1 MSLDPP
7 LAWLNIVNGNTIRIP
22 FDSLDSVLEA
32 GEVYGIKKDDPM
44 DVEITGGGDIIM
56 RAGIPKWARKRGFK

>member
-32 GEVYGIKKDDPM
+32 AEGYVIRKDG
-44 DVEITGGGDIIM
+44 TNGGWNKGGGGRIYFGGADQ
-56 RAGIPKWARKRGFK
+56 